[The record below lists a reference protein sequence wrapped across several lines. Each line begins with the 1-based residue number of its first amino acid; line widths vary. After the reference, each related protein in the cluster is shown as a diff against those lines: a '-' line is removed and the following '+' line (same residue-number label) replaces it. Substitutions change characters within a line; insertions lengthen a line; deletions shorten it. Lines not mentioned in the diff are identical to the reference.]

1 MSTDCFSLSVFES
14 RSLLETANENKRY
27 VIQYSDN
34 ATTILIV
41 VIRNIRYTFNLPMN
55 TKIRFALESPGR
67 HNFYF
72 FYGMHTISEGL
83 MRRITNN

>member
-41 VIRNIRYTFNLPMN
+41 VIRNILVRYAFNLPMN
-55 TKIRFALESPGR
+55 TKIHFALESPGG
-67 HNFYF
+67 HNFFLRYA
-72 FYGMHTISEGL
+72 YYK
-83 MRRITNN
+83 